1 MSSLSY
7 SQLMFGMQRDPDAE
21 GVSSNGEGPASAMEI
36 ELNEHKKSRME
47 AEASPSCVVHIRSLP
62 ADATEM
68 DVTLLAIP
76 FGYLKNMVLSKRSSQ
91 ALIEMDLMDSAVNM
105 VMYYQQ
111 YPATLHGRQ
120 LVLQY
125 SKHSHLELKAENSM
139 VNQAIQRANTVVQ
152 QDLSG
157 VNTGSPNTVLRIVIE
172 DIMDQQINHIIIYK
186 IFHRFGKILRVI
198 IFLKHDHY
206 QGFIEFENHIQAFVA
221 MLHLNRQNIYTGC
234 CTLSV
239 EFSKNRGPLE
249 IRQESQKCRDYEHN
263 PLTEEELI
271 SLRRLPSAGMSNN
284 MSHGGGSGNGGGS
297 QGGHAAFGPNSVV
310 AAAMSQFAGAAG
322 GPTVLHPHQQTPA
335 AMTSPWM
342 GAVSNNNACRMNE
355 ITSQIMA
362 LAQNAGFQLTP
373 AAAAA
378 TASFMSLSAQGGA
391 FPNAAG
397 GPALS
402 PSLASLLTFST
413 IPGSGAAVNQ
423 GTSSGGRNAN
433 GGGNGAYPSSGGV
446 SQSVSALQ
454 KLSAAQAA
462 AAAAA
467 QTSTLALRL
476 PMNNNGSTVLIVSN
490 LNEERVY
497 PDALF
502 TLFGVYGD
510 VVRVKIMFNKKDT
523 ALIQFND
530 SQQAVLAMQ
539 FLNQKVLWGQP
550 MKIAISRH
558 NYVQLPKEDKDNHLT
573 KDYSNNLLHRFRKP
587 NSKNYQNIYPPSHV
601 LHLSNI
607 PPSVT
612 EDDVRTLF
620 HSKGFEVVG
629 FRFMQKDNK
638 MALVQLE
645 SVESAMEALI
655 ALHNTQLSE
664 NSHLRISFSKS
675 AL

>member
-1 MSSLSY
+1 MSSLTY
-7 SQLMFGMQRDPDAE
+7 SQLMSSKRKRGADAE
-21 GVSSNGEGPASAMEI
+21 TVSSNGEEQASAMDI
-36 ELNEHKKSRME
+36 DINDSKKSRLDQQE
-47 AEASPSCVVHIRSLP
+47 SSPPSCVIHIRGLP
-62 ADATEM
+62 VDATEM
-68 DVTLLAIP
+68 DVTLLPIP
-76 FGYLKNMVLSKRSSQ
+76 FGYQKNMVLSKRNSQ
-91 ALIEMDLMDSAVNM
+91 ALIEMETLDSAVTM
-105 VMYYQQ
+105 VNYYKQ
-111 YPATLHGRQ
+111 YPAGLHGRQ

-125 SKHSHLELKAENSM
+125 SKHAHLELKAENTM
-139 VNQAIQRANTVVQ
+139 VTQAITRANQVVQ
-152 QDLSG
+152 QDLPG
-157 VNTGSPNTVLRIVIE
+157 VNTGTPNTVLRILIE

-234 CTLSV
+234 CTLTV

-249 IRQESQKCRDYEHN
+249 IRQESQKCRDYVLN
-263 PLTEEELI
+263 PLTEEEQMN
-271 SLRRLPSAGMSNN
+271 LRRLPAAGMS
-284 MSHGGGSGNGGGS
+284 HGNGGSHGS
-297 QGGHAAFGPNSVV
+297 QGGHSAFGPNSVV
-310 AAAMSQFAGAAG
+310 AAAMSQFANVTG
-322 GPTVLHPHQQTPA
+322 GPTVLHPHQQTPT
-335 AMTSPWM
+335 AMASPWM
-342 GAVSNNNACRMNE
+342 GAVSNNNACRMNDM
-355 ITSQIMA
+355 TSQIMA
-362 LAQNAGFQLTP
+362 VAQSAGIQLTP

-378 TASFMSLSAQGGA
+378 TANFMSLSAQSGG

-397 GPALS
+397 GPAIN
-402 PSLASLLTFST
+402 PTLANLLTFSAL
-413 IPGSGAAVNQ
+413 SGGGASVNQ
-423 GTSSGGRNAN
+423 GNGGSGSRSSGGGSA
-433 GGGNGAYPSSGGV
+433 GNGSYSSTGSIPSS
-446 SQSVSALQ
+446 LQ
-454 KLSAAQAA
+454 KINAAQV

-467 QTSTLALRL
+467 QSSSLGLRL
-476 PMNNNGSTVLIVSN
+476 PINNIGSTVLIVSN
-490 LNEERVY
+490 LNEEVRS
-497 PDALF
+497 
-502 TLFGVYGD
+502 VYGD
-510 VVRVKIMFNKKDT
+510 VMRVKIMFNKKDT

-530 SQQAVLAMQ
+530 PQQTVLAMQ

-573 KDYSNNLLHRFRKP
+573 KDYSSSLLHRFRKP
-587 NSKNYQNIYPPSHV
+587 NSKNYQNIYPPSNV

-620 HSKGFEVVG
+620 RSKGFEVVG
-629 FRFMQKDNK
+629 FRFMQFCQKYPEQMKDNK

>member
-1 MSSLSY
+1 MNLQEFFVGEPVAASAMSSLSY
-7 SQLMFGMQRDPDAE
+7 SQLMSSKRKRVPDAE
-21 GVSSNGEGPASAMEI
+21 AVTSNGEGHTAAMEI
-36 ELNEHKKSRME
+36 EINEHKKSRMDQVDTP
-47 AEASPSCVVHIRSLP
+47 PSNVVHIRSLP
-62 ADATEM
+62 ADATEQ

-76 FGYLKNMVLSKRSSQ
+76 FGFLKNMVLSKRSSQ
-91 ALIEMDLMDSAVNM
+91 ALIEMELLESAMDM
-105 VMYYQQ
+105 VEYYQE
-111 YPATLHGRQ
+111 YPAILHGRQ
-120 LVLQY
+120 LVLQF
-125 SKHSHLELKAENSM
+125 SKHPHLELKAENAM
-139 VNQAIQRANTVVQ
+139 VNQAIQRANSVVQ

-157 VNTGSPNTVLRIVIE
+157 ANQGNPNTVLRIIIE
-172 DIMDQQINHIIIYK
+172 EIMDQQINHIIIYK

-198 IFLKHDHY
+198 IFLKNDHY
-206 QGFIEFENHIQAFVA
+206 QGFIEFENHLQAFVA

-234 CTLSV
+234 CQLSV

-249 IRQESQKCRDYEHN
+249 IRQESQKCRDYVLN
-263 PLTEEELI
+263 PLTEEELT

-284 MSHGGGSGNGGGS
+284 VSHSGGHS
-297 QGGHAAFGPNSVV
+297 QGGHAFGPNSAV
-310 AAAMSQFAGAAG
+310 AAAISQFAGTAG
-322 GPTVLHPHQQTPA
+322 GPTMLHPHQQTPA
-335 AMTSPWM
+335 AVPPAWV
-342 GAVSNNNACRMNE
+342 AAAANNNACRMTE
-355 ITSQIMA
+355 FTTQLMA
-362 LAQNAGFQLTP
+362 LAQQAGLQLSP

-378 TASFMSLSAQGGA
+378 TASFMSLSAQ
-391 FPNAAG
+391 
-397 GPALS
+397 
-402 PSLASLLTFST
+402 LT
-413 IPGSGAAVNQ
+413 
-423 GTSSGGRNAN
+423 
-433 GGGNGAYPSSGGV
+433 
-446 SQSVSALQ
+446 
-454 KLSAAQAA
+454 AAQAA
-462 AAAAA
+462 AAAA
-467 QTSTLALRL
+467 QSSSLAIRL
-476 PMNNNGSTVLIVSN
+476 PLNNNGSTVLIVSN

-523 ALIQFND
+523 ALIQFSD
-530 SQQAVLAMQ
+530 SQQAILAMQ
-539 FLNQKVLWGQP
+539 YLNQKVLWGQP

-612 EDDVRTLF
+612 EDDVRSLF
-620 HSKGFEVVG
+620 RSKGFDVVG

-638 MALVQLE
+638 MALVQLD

-675 AL
+675 AI

>member
-1 MSSLSY
+1 MVCEQARLKSPVRLRSSKRKR
-7 SQLMFGMQRDPDAE
+7 GADAE
-21 GVSSNGEGPASAMEI
+21 TVSSNGEEHASAMDI
-36 ELNEHKKSRME
+36 DINDSKKSRLDQQE
-47 AEASPSCVVHIRSLP
+47 SSPPSCVIHIRGLP
-62 ADATEM
+62 VDATEM
-68 DVTLLAIP
+68 DVTLLPIP
-76 FGYLKNMVLSKRSSQ
+76 FGYQKNMVLSKRNSQ
-91 ALIEMDLMDSAVNM
+91 ALIEMETLDSAVTM
-105 VMYYQQ
+105 VNYYKQ
-111 YPATLHGRQ
+111 YPAGLHGRQ

-125 SKHSHLELKAENSM
+125 SKHAHLELKAENTM
-139 VNQAIQRANTVVQ
+139 VTQAITRANQVVQ
-152 QDLSG
+152 QDLPG
-157 VNTGSPNTVLRIVIE
+157 VNTGTPNTVLRILIE

-234 CTLSV
+234 CTLTV

-249 IRQESQKCRDYEHN
+249 IRQESQKCRDYVLN
-263 PLTEEELI
+263 PLTEEEQMN
-271 SLRRLPSAGMSNN
+271 LRRLPAAGMS
-284 MSHGGGSGNGGGS
+284 HGNGSSHGS
-297 QGGHAAFGPNSVV
+297 QGGHSAFGPNSVV
-310 AAAMSQFAGAAG
+310 AAAMSQFANVTG
-322 GPTVLHPHQQTPA
+322 GPTVLHPHQQTPT
-335 AMTSPWM
+335 AMASPWM
-342 GAVSNNNACRMNE
+342 GAVSNNNACRMNDM
-355 ITSQIMA
+355 TSQIMA
-362 LAQNAGFQLTP
+362 VAQSAGIQLTP

-378 TASFMSLSAQGGA
+378 TASFIVSQGNGGSGSRSSGGGSAGNGSYS
-391 FPNAAG
+391 G
-397 GPALS
+397 TGS
-402 PSLASLLTFST
+402 
-413 IPGSGAAVNQ
+413 IPGS
-423 GTSSGGRNAN
+423 
-433 GGGNGAYPSSGGV
+433 
-446 SQSVSALQ
+446 LQ
-454 KLSAAQAA
+454 KINAAQV

-467 QTSTLALRL
+467 QSSSLGLRL
-476 PMNNNGSTVLIVSN
+476 PINNIGSTVLIVSN

-510 VVRVKIMFNKKDT
+510 VMRVKIMFNKKDT

-530 SQQAVLAMQ
+530 PQQTVLAMQ

-573 KDYSNNLLHRFRKP
+573 KDYSSSLLHRFRKP
-587 NSKNYQNIYPPSHV
+587 NSKNYQNIYPPSNV

-620 HSKGFEVVG
+620 RSKGFEVVG